1 VRVET
6 VLAGGVWQTHAD
18 PNQLENALLNLAV
31 NARDAM
37 APEGGVLTIETGNT
51 VLGEAEAR
59 QADVAPGDYVRL
71 SITDTG
77 AGMTPDL
84 AARVFEPFFT
94 TKPPGQGTGLGLSQV
109 HGFVKQSGGHV
120 AIRTA
125 PGEGTT
131 VTIELPRFEGGV
143 SSVALDDGH
152 RQPEAKRC
160 PELGNLTI
168 LVVEDEAGVRRYSAE
183 ALRELGHTVLEAADP
198 ATALRLLDA
207 HPEAALLFTDVVLP
221 QMDGTQLATEARR
234 RRPGLPVL
242 FTSGYTGDGAEP
254 SLGTHLDVTDL
265 LLTKPFTLVELSER
279 VQEALTG
286 VRG

>member
-6 VLAGGVWQTHAD
+6 VLAGGGWQTHAD

-168 LVVEDEAGVRRYSAE
+168 LVVEDEAGVRR
-183 ALRELGHTVLEAADP
+183 
-198 ATALRLLDA
+198 
-207 HPEAALLFTDVVLP
+207 
-221 QMDGTQLATEARR
+221 
-234 RRPGLPVL
+234 
-242 FTSGYTGDGAEP
+242 
-254 SLGTHLDVTDL
+254 
-265 LLTKPFTLVELSER
+265 
-279 VQEALTG
+279 
-286 VRG
+286 